1 MSNITNL
8 LKSEKTVFTFQE
20 IKDILC
26 IPTDAGVKSFLQ
38 RAKKSRNLLN
48 PRKGIRTLP
57 VYNMHELAGKL
68 FPGGYIS
75 LEPVLFAAGVS
86 FQFYGNTVQ
95 CVRHKNAD
103 IFFNEQNYT
112 AKVIKKSIRENPL
125 CIQEYNGYRKAMP
138 ERALCDLVY
147 LRPTAQF
154 DNPQYFQN
162 PQSTSRLQRLLPLYP
177 LTTQKHVRKLIAQ
190 QI

>member
-1 MSNITNL
+1 MNITTL
-8 LKSEKTVFTFQE
+8 IKTTKTVFRYKE
-20 IKDILC
+20 IEEIFSDTSTKAIHQ
-26 IPTDAGVKSFLQ
+26 FLW
-38 RAKKSRNLLN
+38 RAKKSGQLLN
-48 PRKGIRTLP
+48 PQRNVRTLP
-57 VYNMHELAGKL
+57 VYDMHELAGAL
-68 FPGGYIS
+68 FSGGYIS

-86 FQFYGNTVQ
+86 YQFYGTTIQ

-103 IFFNEQNYT
+103 INFNNQNYT
-112 AKVIKKSIRENPL
+112 AKVIKKTIRENPL
-125 CIQEYNGYRKAMP
+125 CIQECDGYRKAMP

-147 LRPTAQF
+147 LRPTAEF

-162 PQSTSRLQRLLPLYP
+162 PQSASRLHRLLPFYP

>member
-8 LKSEKTVFTFQE
+8 LQSEKTVFTFQE
-20 IKDILC
+20 VKDILS
-26 IPTDAGVKSFLQ
+26 ISTDAGVKSFLQ
-38 RAKKSRNLLN
+38 RAKKSGSLLN
-48 PRKGIRTLP
+48 PRKGVRTLP
-57 VYNMHELAGKL
+57 VYNMNELAGAL
-68 FPGGYIS
+68 FPDGYIS
-75 LEPVLFAAGVS
+75 LEPVLFDAGVS
-86 FQFYGNTVQ
+86 FQFYGTTAQ

-103 IFFNEQNYT
+103 IIFNNQNYT
-112 AKVIKKSIRENPL
+112 AKVIKKSIRDNPL
-125 CIQEYNGYRKAMP
+125 CIQEFDGYRKAMP

-147 LRPTAQF
+147 LRPTAEF

-162 PQSTSRLQRLLPLYP
+162 PQSASRLQRLLPLYP